1 MCKGILT
8 FFHIWDDQQPSHLR
22 EQSSKSFS
30 GLLQNEM
37 NRHSLAGRWSQLMR
51 LRLFNW
57 LDNAKGREIKDDRVG
72 NLEIDTIK
80 VHQVSWWGA
89 GVWENVWA
97 GETHMSQT

>member
-1 MCKGILT
+1 
-8 FFHIWDDQQPSHLR
+8 
-22 EQSSKSFS
+22 
-30 GLLQNEM
+30 
-37 NRHSLAGRWSQLMR
+37 MR

-97 GETHMSQT
+97 GETHMSQTQRAAKWKQNLVGNISAC